1 MTLSEFLHLAWE
13 SISGNKLRSLLTM
26 LGIIIGVASVITMVG
41 ISAGTSAAI
50 EEQITGL
57 GSNLVFVQSA
67 FARFGPGAGPRITST
82 SSGGTFSVSSS
93 GGLVYDD
100 AFAIAEQVEGV
111 AAVAVVQESS
121 ETVKVGNVSLDSVT
135 ILGST
140 ADLPSVA
147 DMQIDA
153 GRYFTAQEVERKQKV
168 AVLGSTLAEELFG
181 EGDPI
186 GKTVA
191 AGSTKLTVI
200 GVFEQR
206 GTFSGVD
213 FDAQLYTPITVVFQK
228 FTPSMF
234 ARIVGDSVRRIYV
247 EIESPEVL
255 DSTIEQIELLL
266 AKRHDVS
273 LDEADFTITTQQDI
287 IETQEST
294 TAAFRNLLAWV
305 AGVSLI
311 VGGIGIMNIM
321 LVSVTERTREIGIRQ
336 AIGAAPQDIRWQFLT
351 EAVVLSLVG
360 GVIGVLVGVAGA
372 LIFGAVSDLRTVVVT
387 SSIFLAFLSSA
398 AVGIFFGFYPADR
411 ASQLDPI
418 EALRH
423 E

>member
-1 MTLSEFLHLAWE
+1 MTLSEFLRLAWE
-13 SISGNKLRSLLTM
+13 SISGSKLRSLLTM
-26 LGIIIGVASVITMVG
+26 LGIIIGVASVIVMVG

-57 GSNLVFVQSA
+57 GSNLLFVHSA
-67 FARFGPGAGPRITST
+67 LVRFGPGAGPRLAA
-82 SSGGTFSVSSS
+82 SSGGGDFAVALR

-100 AFAIAEQVEGV
+100 AFAIADQVQGV

-121 ETVKVGNVSLDSVT
+121 ETVEFGNVTLDSVT

-140 ADLPSVA
+140 SGLPSVG
-147 DMQIDA
+147 DLQLDQ
-153 GRYFTAQEVERKQKV
+153 GRYFTDQEVERKQKV
-168 AVLGSTLAEELFG
+168 AVLGATLAQELFG
-181 EGDPI
+181 EADPI
-186 GKTVA
+186 GQTVT
-191 AGSTKLTVI
+191 AGNTKLTVI
-200 GVFEQR
+200 GVFEER
-206 GTFSGVD
+206 GLFSGVD

-234 ARIVGDSVRRIYV
+234 ARIAGDRVRTIYV
-247 EIESPEVL
+247 EVESPEVL
-255 DSTIEQIELLL
+255 ESTTRQIELLL
-266 AKRHDVS
+266 AKRHDVT
-273 LDEADFTITTQQDI
+273 LEEADFSITTQQDI

-336 AIGAAPQDIRWQFLT
+336 AVGAAPQDIRWQFLT

-360 GVIGVLVGVAGA
+360 GLIGVVVGVAGSWV
-372 LIFGAVSDLRTVVVT
+372 FGALSDLRTVVVT
-387 SSIFLAFLSSA
+387 SSIVLAFLSAA
-398 AVGIFFGFYPADR
+398 AVGIFFGFYPANR
-411 ASQLDPI
+411 AAQLDPI